1 MPKENT
7 MKRNFEI
14 RKSKT
19 DKNSRAYHAGK
30 RAAALVASAVFTA
43 SFLLQTMVS
52 AAETA
57 DEMFFYEWTAV
68 KDLTATYF
76 NPAKGT
82 IIRSMLCHENGG
94 HKYSS
99 GHPDNFGAENNYY
112 SLVRFDDDRQVN
124 YGELQWLTDNG
135 RGAPYV
141 EVGHAK
147 DGDNDNDPKIYLHVG
162 ETTTSKDRFGYPVY
176 KEKMLDWCVEFD
188 SDDLHWRKK
197 NYQVT
202 INGNGWRENNQIRQ
216 FNLFHNESGRDPVLK
231 IKDDHLSAEYET
243 NEGKRHK
250 FYFYAGKEISFTR
263 YPAGIWVNGGQVTAL
278 TKNSGLPEGTVTTVN
293 KGAVMSINS
302 NSFLNGKIVVD
313 GGTLV
318 VQEGATLM
326 NYSRDKQRDG
336 SSSIEVKNGGSVVV
350 MPNARLML
358 GRTDESIYT
367 GSDVGQLLLTEGGK
381 LYNFGLVI
389 TNRLIINHD
398 AEIENRKSGM
408 IYAGYQLDD
417 IGLARF
423 YFKKDTYKSKMKS
436 VTGSNAS
443 LISASA
449 SGVKS
454 VEGENIRIVNNGS
467 IKFSSA
473 YNTASGVANIVEGN
487 KVTLSKAVYT
497 KIGNL
502 NIYTGETGV

>member
-1 MPKENT
+1 
-7 MKRNFEI
+7 MKR
-14 RKSKT
+14 T
-19 DKNSRAYHAGK
+19 DKTKQINHINTANFAK
-30 RAAALVASAVFTA
+30 KAAALAMTAMLAASSLMQTA
-43 SFLLQTMVS
+43 VS
-52 AAETA
+52 AAETT

-68 KDLTATYF
+68 KDLTATYY
-76 NPAKGT
+76 NPAQGT
-82 IIRSMLCHENGG
+82 IIRSMLCHQNGA

-99 GHPDNFGAENNYY
+99 GHPNDFGSENNYY
-112 SLVRFDDDRQVN
+112 SLVNFDNDRQVN

-162 ETTTSKDRFGYPVY
+162 ETNGSTDRFGYPVY

-188 SDDLHWRKK
+188 YDDLHWRKK

-231 IKDDHLSAEYET
+231 IKDDHLSAEFET

-250 FYFYAGKEISFTR
+250 FYFYSGKQVSFTR

-278 TKNSGLPEGTVTTVN
+278 TKNSVLPEGTVTTVN

-318 VQEGATLM
+318 LQEGSTLM
-326 NYSRDKQRDG
+326 NYSRDSQKADC
-336 SSSIEVKNGGSVVV
+336 SSIEVKNGGSVVV

-358 GRTDESIYT
+358 GRTNRNKS
-367 GSDVGQLLLTEGGK
+367 SDSNVGQLLLTDGGK
-381 LYNFGLVI
+381 LYNFGIVI
-389 TNRLIINHD
+389 TNRLILNND
-398 AEIENRKSGM
+398 AEIENRKSGS
-408 IYAGYQLDD
+408 IFAGYQLDD

-423 YFKKDTYKSKMKS
+423 YFKKDTYKSLMWR
-436 VTGSNAS
+436 VDGSNAS

-454 VEGENIRIVNNGS
+454 VEGENVRIVNNGS

-473 YNTASGVANIVEGN
+473 YNSASGIANIVEGN
-487 KVTLSKAVYT
+487 KVTYSKAIYATSNNVT
-497 KIGNL
+497 
-502 NIYTGETGV
+502 IYTGESGL